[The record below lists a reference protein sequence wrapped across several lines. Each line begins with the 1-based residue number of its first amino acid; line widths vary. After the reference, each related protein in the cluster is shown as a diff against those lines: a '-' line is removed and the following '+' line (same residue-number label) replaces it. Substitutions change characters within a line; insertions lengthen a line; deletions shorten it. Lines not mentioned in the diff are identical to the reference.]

1 MTLDKAAVANAL
13 DDNADPIRSY
23 LEDDDDLVE
32 RYQEAFRELPDQGTA
47 SEVHKALS
55 SVSYPGALPTDA
67 FDSVDS
73 LVVHHSVSDGW
84 DNHEAVND
92 WAREILMDVPMLA
105 VDGSEIPATTQFN
118 IPLAYVQAAWCLNHH
133 SPQGRLERGRTGR
146 LLTPTDITR
155 SGGNEG
161 DDEYRFVDSSLVGLE
176 RYEHEADLVVEKIED
191 LAAQYEAGELDRQPV
206 VLYDGPLVAS
216 FANPRRPAI
225 RDRYLSA
232 ISRLIAASQH
242 HQIPLIGYV
251 AGTNA
256 VELSKMTRLLLKDD
270 LGTDRTIPD
279 ARVLAGMMSPW
290 GDSTVPFLCRRD
302 GSVDALETTYRG
314 VEYDF
319 SHEIHFS
326 YLKVPPGEGLDRLE
340 FSGWVL
346 NTDGP
351 SGYDSM
357 YKYALD
363 VIRAEAGVGR
373 GYPEVIQQADT
384 DAVLDQHDRQ
394 QFLRLLQKWAET
406 NDIPLEWDAKALS
419 KELRRR

>member
-1 MTLDKAAVANAL
+1 MTFDKAAVAAAL
-13 DDNADPIRSY
+13 DDNVGPIRSY

-32 RYQEAFRELPDQGTA
+32 RYKQAFRGLPQQGTA
-47 SEVHKALS
+47 RDLRKELS

-73 LVVHHSVSDGW
+73 LVVHHNASDGW
-84 DNHEAVND
+84 ENHEAVND
-92 WAREILMDVPMLA
+92 WARELLMDVPMLA
-105 VDGSEIPATTQFN
+105 VDGSEIPPTTQFN
-118 IPLAYVQAAWCLNHH
+118 VPLAYIQAAWCLNHH
-133 SPQGRLERGRTGR
+133 SPAGRLERGRTGR

-155 SGGNEG
+155 SGGQDG
-161 DDEYRFVDSSLVGLE
+161 DGEYRFVDSSLVGLE

-191 LAAQYEAGELDRQPV
+191 LAAQYEAGEVEHKPV

-216 FANPRRPAI
+216 FANPRRQAI
-225 RDRYLSA
+225 RNRYLSA
-232 ISRLIAASQH
+232 ISRLISASQH

-302 GSVDALETTYRG
+302 GSVDALKTTYRG

-319 SHEIHFS
+319 SHKIHFS

-340 FSGWVL
+340 FPGWIL
-346 NTDGP
+346 DTDGP
-351 SGYDSM
+351 AGYGSM
-357 YKYALD
+357 YEYALD

-373 GYPEVIQQADT
+373 GYPEVLQQADT
-384 DAVLDQHDRQ
+384 DAVLDQQDRQ
-394 QFLRLLQKWAET
+394 QFLRLLQQWAET

>member
-13 DDNADPIRSY
+13 NDNTDPIRSY

-32 RYQEAFRELPDQGTA
+32 RYQEAFRELPDRVAATEV
-47 SEVHKALS
+47 SEKLS
-55 SVSYPGALPTDA
+55 SVSYPGALPIEA

-73 LVVHHSVSDGW
+73 FVVHHSVSDGW
-84 DNHEAVND
+84 DNHETVNN
-92 WAREILMDVPMLA
+92 WARKILMDVPMLA

-146 LLTPTDITR
+146 LLTPSDITR

-161 DDEYRFVDSSLVGLE
+161 DEEYRFVDSSLIGLE
-176 RYEHEADLVVEKIED
+176 RYEHEADLVVEKIEN
-191 LAAQYEAGELDRQPV
+191 LAAQYGSGELDRRPI

-225 RDRYLSA
+225 RNRYLSA

-256 VELSKMTRLLLKDD
+256 VELSKMTRLLLKDE

-290 GDSTVPFLCRRD
+290 GDSTIPFLCRRD

-340 FSGWVL
+340 FPGWVL
-346 NTDGP
+346 TTDGP
-351 SGYDSM
+351 SEYDSM
-357 YKYALD
+357 YEYALN

-373 GYPEVIQQADT
+373 GYPEVLQQADT
-384 DAVLDQHDRQ
+384 DAVLDQQDRQ

-406 NDIPLEWDAKALS
+406 NDIPIEWDAKALS